1 MNSTWQTFLTAQ
13 GARYDGDRLAGF
25 ATDSPAMSADILA
38 DLSHEG
44 IIAVQ
49 GADARAF
56 LQGQLSTDIDA
67 LTPDTSQLSSWSTA
81 KGRVVTVLRVLQYQE
96 RILLL
101 LPRPL
106 LTAVM
111 KRLSMYVLR
120 AKASLS
126 DASDAWVRIGLAG
139 NNAIRLLEIAGLPV
153 PRKVNAAI
161 THGDL
166 LIVRLHGATPRF
178 LILGP
183 TVEMTDTWKRLV
195 SAGAVAA
202 GEDSWAL
209 HKILAHEATV
219 YPETTEH
226 FVAQM
231 IGLEELGAVNFK
243 KGCYIGQEIIA
254 RAHFRGTVKRHLL
267 QARCDTKD
275 IIPPGAAI
283 RIAGN
288 TVPVAEVVDAR
299 PGMGS
304 GQEMLI
310 VIQDE
315 HRDGALQLT
324 TNGRPVSIVQAV

>member
-1 MNSTWQTFLTAQ
+1 MNSNWQTFLTAQ

-25 ATDSPAMSADILA
+25 ATDSPAMTADILA

-44 IIAVQ
+44 VIAVE
-49 GADARAF
+49 GADARVF

-81 KGRVVTVLRVLQYQE
+81 KGRVVTVLRVLQYHE

-106 LTAVM
+106 LASVM

-120 AKASLS
+120 AKVGLS
-126 DASDAWVRIGLAG
+126 DASDAWIHIGLAG
-139 NNAIRLLEIAGLPV
+139 NNAIRLLEIAELPV
-153 PRKVNAAI
+153 PREVNATL
-161 THGDL
+161 THGNV

-178 LILGP
+178 LMLGP
-183 TVEMTDTWKRLV
+183 TVEMTDIWGRLV

-209 HKILAHEATV
+209 HKILAHEPTI

-283 RIAGN
+283 RVTDNALQI
-288 TVPVAEVVDAR
+288 AEVVDAR
-299 PGMGS
+299 PGTAG

-315 HRDGALQLT
+315 YRDGKLQLA
-324 TNGRPVSIVQAV
+324 TNGRPVSVVQTI